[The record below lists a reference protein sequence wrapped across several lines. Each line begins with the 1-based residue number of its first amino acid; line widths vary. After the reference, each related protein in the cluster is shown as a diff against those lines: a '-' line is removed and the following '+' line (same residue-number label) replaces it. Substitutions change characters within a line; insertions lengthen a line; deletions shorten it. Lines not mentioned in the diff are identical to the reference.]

1 LISIVK
7 YSHELMQKV
16 DRPNIAIDMTC
27 GNGHD
32 TLFLAS
38 VSKKVFAFDI
48 QEQAINNT
56 KKLLDEEQ
64 LTNVTLCKES
74 HDLFDIFVNQPF
86 DLAVYNLGYLPGGD
100 KTIKTDAKTVLISLK
115 KAVSRLASGGK
126 IVIVIYLHNP
136 LESDAIETFVA
147 KLDHDYDVLK
157 HQILNKLNSPYIIEI
172 NRI

>member
-1 LISIVK
+1 
-7 YSHELMQKV
+7 MRKV
-16 DRPNIAIDMTC
+16 DRPRIAIDMTC

-38 VSKKVFAFDI
+38 IAKKVFAFDI

-56 KKLLDEEQ
+56 KKMLVKER

-100 KTIKTDAKTVLISLK
+100 KAIKTEAKTVLLSLE
-115 KAVSRLASGGK
+115 KAVPLLASGGK
-126 IVIVIYLHNP
+126 ILIVIYLHDH
-136 LESDAIETFVA
+136 LESDAIEAFVT
-147 KLDHDYDVLK
+147 KLDCGYDVLK
-157 HQILNKLNSPYIIEI
+157 HQILNKLKSPYIIEI
-172 NRI
+172 ISV